1 MAKHKRGF
9 IFNLHVGSIIRPLW
23 SAGFE
28 WELRLFATA
37 SQPVWH
43 LMACGQ
49 IRQKLSLSLCLF
61 VFLSLTFSLV
71 CTLCGKRGWYQVSGA
86 TFFSRKHAS
95 RFTPLLLFAA
105 FFLFFIFLF
114 LSLLLCD
121 CLNEDLIEP
130 NPLICSDSDI
140 LPENFAQIVLGF
152 IWVNI
157 ESLSG
162 SCE

>member
-1 MAKHKRGF
+1 MVKHKRGF

-49 IRQKLSLSLCLF
+49 LRQELSLSLPVSLF
-61 VFLSLTFSLV
+61 VCLLLSLLCARYAANVV
-71 CTLCGKRGWYQVSGA
+71 CIRSVAPL
-86 TFFSRKHAS
+86 FSRKHAIGS
-95 RFTPLLLFAA
+95 HPFGFSA
-105 FFLFFIFLF
+105 FILLF

-152 IWVNI
+152 IWVNV